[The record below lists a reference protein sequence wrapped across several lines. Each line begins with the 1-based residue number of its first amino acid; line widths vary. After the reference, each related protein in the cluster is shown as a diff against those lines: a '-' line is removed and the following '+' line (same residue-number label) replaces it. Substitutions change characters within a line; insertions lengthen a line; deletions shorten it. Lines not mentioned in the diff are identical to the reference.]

1 MKKYVISF
9 IVFVGV
15 IVWGINLTMPANAAK
30 KNSRGGGAEKQ
41 IKQAD
46 ETISKLTK
54 KFYTRALFSPEDSDN
69 LITVK
74 LTIDSQMDVSAEPAL
89 APIYFKTGH
98 LFKLREMNDEA
109 IDCFQTIL
117 ENFGDT
123 VYAPKARQELR
134 EMGVDIK
141 ETLTINAPKS
151 DFDF

>member
-9 IVFVGV
+9 IVFVCV
-15 IVWGINLTMPANAAK
+15 IAWGINLTMPANAAK
-30 KNSRGGGAEKQ
+30 KSSRGGGAEKQ

-46 ETISKLTK
+46 ETISNLTK
-54 KFYTRALFSPEDSDN
+54 KFYTRELFSPEDSDS

-74 LTIDSQMDVSAEPAL
+74 LAIDSQMDVSAEPAL
-89 APIYFKTGH
+89 APVYFKTGH
-98 LFKLREMNDEA
+98 LFRLREMNEEA
-109 IDCFQTIL
+109 VDCFQTIL

-141 ETLTINAPKS
+141 ETLTINANKN